1 MASGAE
7 ISLGGHRWR
16 DQLHEK
22 VDPKV
27 EDEQINRSIDILQE
41 VTGDKT
47 LPKGTSFPRRFLL
60 LQYIRR
66 A

>member
-16 DQLHEK
+16 DQLHDK
-22 VDPKV
+22 IDPNV

-41 VTGDKT
+41 VTGDKS
-47 LPKGTSFPRRFLL
+47 LPKGTETKTPRS
-60 LQYIRR
+60 
-66 A
+66 